1 MRIIE
6 RMFAPAR
13 QAQNSAQGAFFGG
26 IAPGLEG
33 TALALLDPSHDAPL
47 AVYLVAS
54 GRSNRAGLARYA
66 GFTRMVAGTVKRL
79 ERHGAPAL
87 LAIRGYSLSG
97 RPRVH
102 CELIELGAL
111 LRWQLLRRRWALTEI
126 PPGTLHK
133 FASGGGDPSPS
144 AVAASLAALYRRS
157 FNSAREAEAYGLA
170 HIARALV
177 YPEDYSPARVQA
189 LTQIAR
195 VRALQAHFE
204 QEARKAGKWGAE

>member
-1 MRIIE
+1 
-6 RMFAPAR
+6 MFASVR
-13 QAQNSAQGAFFGG
+13 QARENVQGAFFGG

-33 TALALLDPSHDAPL
+33 TALALLDPAHDAPL

-66 GFTRMVAGTVKRL
+66 GFTRMVAGTVRRL

-102 CELIELGAL
+102 IELIELGTL
-111 LRWQLLRRRWALTEI
+111 LRWHILRRQWALTEI
-126 PPGTLHK
+126 PSGTLHK
-133 FASGGGDPSPS
+133 FASGGGDPSP
-144 AVAASLAALYRRS
+144 AALAAALAALYRRS

-195 VRALQAHFE
+195 LRALQAHFE
-204 QEARKAGKWGAE
+204 QEARKAGKWRAE

>member
-1 MRIIE
+1 
-6 RMFAPAR
+6 MFARVR
-13 QAQNSAQGAFFGG
+13 QAQENVQGAFFGG
-26 IAPGLEG
+26 LAPALEG
-33 TALALLDPSHDAPL
+33 TALALLDPTHDAPL

-54 GRSNRAGLARYA
+54 GRSNRTGLARYA
-66 GFTRMVAGTVKRL
+66 GFTRMVAGTVRRL
-79 ERHGAPAL
+79 EHHGAPAL

-111 LRWQLLRRRWALTEI
+111 LRLQILRRRWTLTEV

-133 FASGGGDPSPS
+133 FASGGGDPNP
-144 AVAASLAALYRRS
+144 AGLAGALAALYRRN

-177 YPEDYSPARVQA
+177 YPEDYNPARVQA
-189 LTQIAR
+189 LAQIAR
-195 VRALQAHFE
+195 VRALQADFE
-204 QEARKAGKWGAE
+204 QEARKAGKWRAE

>member
-1 MRIIE
+1 
-6 RMFAPAR
+6 MFAGVG
-13 QAQNSAQGAFFGG
+13 QAQESLQSAFFGG

-33 TALALLDPSHDAPL
+33 TALALLDPVHDAPV

-54 GRSNRAGLARYA
+54 GRSNRTGLARYA
-66 GFTRMVAGTVKRL
+66 GFTRMLAGTVRRV

-111 LRWQLLRRRWALTEI
+111 LRWQILRHRWPLAEI
-126 PPGTLHK
+126 PAGTLNK
-133 FASGGGDPSPS
+133 FAGGGGDPSPT
-144 AVAASLAALYRRS
+144 ALAASLAALYRRS
-157 FNSAREAEAYGLA
+157 FKSAREAEAYGLA

-177 YPEDYSPARVQA
+177 YPEDYSPARVRA
-189 LTQIAR
+189 LAEIAR

-204 QEARKAGKWGAE
+204 HEMRKAGKWRAE